1 MYLFYISFSIFL
13 ILFETLFDDLLFW
26 WLKTS
31 FNDDLYNLFNIFLAL
46 TFIACQSNI
55 IISLYEAN
63 EITKK
68 NSIFESIIILPFII
82 LLFKLINLNSVIL
95 ICYLILA
102 KELILL
108 IIRSYF
114 VKNFI
119 LFFNLYIFS
128 IIFFIFLW
136 SLKGFVFG
144 NIVIIL
150 KIIFLLLI
158 SALFY
163 LIFEKY
169 NKSLK

>member
-1 MYLFYISFSIFL
+1 M
-13 ILFETLFDDLLFW
+13 
-26 WLKTS
+26 KTS

-102 KELILL
+102 KELILF

-119 LFFNLYIFS
+119 LFFNLYIFFF
-128 IIFFIFLW
+128 IFFIFLW

-144 NIVIIL
+144 NIVTIL
-150 KIIFLLLI
+150 KIIFLLSI